1 MVVAGIER
9 YYFLF
14 FIALIWIVFATVQ
27 DIKRREVANWLNFSL
42 VAFALAYRAFYSS
55 YISDWMFFVWG
66 LIGFVMFF
74 GLGNLFY
81 YSNVFAGGDAK
92 LLMGLGVV
100 LPVSGLSDMLL
111 FGLGFVLLLFFVG
124 AIYSLI
130 YSVFIIRK
138 NYSKFSSEF
147 EKNIGNR
154 KNWVLAL
161 AFAIFLVLFIYSLA
175 GVDFVLLFFA
185 VMFAV
190 FVFILLVYAK
200 SLEVCL
206 IKLVSPGKLTE
217 GDWILED
224 IKLGRGVIKKTVH
237 GLNAEDIMRL
247 KKKGK
252 KVLIREGIPFVPAFL
267 MAFLIM
273 VFFSAVSGFDLNLAF
288 FLS

>member
-1 MVVAGIER
+1 MAVELVKYG
-9 YYFLF
+9 FLF
-14 FIALIWIVFATVQ
+14 FIALIWMVFATVQ
-27 DIKRREVANWLNFSL
+27 DIKKREVANWLNFSL

-66 LIGFVMFF
+66 LIGFVLFF

>member
-1 MVVAGIER
+1 MVIEGIER

-14 FIALIWIVFATVQ
+14 FVALIWIAFATVQ
-27 DIKRREVANWLNFSL
+27 DIKKREVANWLNFSL

-55 YISDWMFFVWG
+55 WFNDWMFFAWG
-66 LIGFVMFF
+66 LIGFALFF
-74 GLGNLFY
+74 GLANLFY

-92 LLMGLGVV
+92 LFMGLGIV
-100 LPVSGLSDMLL
+100 LPISSLSDMLI

-130 YSVFIIRK
+130 YSVLIVRK

-154 KNWVLAL
+154 KNWMLAS
-161 AFAIFLVLFIYSLA
+161 AFAIFFVLFIYYLA
-175 GVDFVLLFFA
+175 GVDFILLFFA
-185 VMFAV
+185 VMFSV

-200 SLEVCL
+200 SLEVCM

-217 GDWILED
+217 GDWLVED
-224 IKLGRGVIKKTVH
+224 IRLGRGVVKKTVH
-237 GLNAEDIMRL
+237 GLNAEDIMQL
-247 KKKGK
+247 KRKGK
-252 KVLIREGIPFVPAFL
+252 KVLIRAGIPFVPAFL
-267 MAFLIM
+267 IAFLIM
-273 VFFSAVSGFDLNLAF
+273 VFFLAVLKFDLNLAF